1 MVAQYHFSQMWN
13 LIPDLK
19 VRVTKLLCNNRIFV
33 NVTTSCL
40 LKLGNIY
47 RQKHVMVY
55 PPLKAI

>member
-47 RQKHVMVY
+47 
-55 PPLKAI
+55 